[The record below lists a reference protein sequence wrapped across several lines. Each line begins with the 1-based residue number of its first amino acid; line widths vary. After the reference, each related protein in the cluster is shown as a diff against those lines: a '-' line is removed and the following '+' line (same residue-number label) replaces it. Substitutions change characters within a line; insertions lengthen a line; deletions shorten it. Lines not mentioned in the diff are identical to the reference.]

1 MKDNA
6 AGAAVKAEL
15 KGKTAR
21 GGGAGWGVMVDA
33 MKQVFRK
40 SPVSDKFKADV
51 FSAAKKMAKGDKKEL
66 KKFFDMYNHFY
77 DDSYKVFEQNMKKKD
92 QFWISAK
99 YGCLIVCYMV
109 SVNSGPKANR
119 FITKIVNYAGSK
131 AEDSSA
137 YVKVYE

>member
-1 MKDNA
+1 
-6 AGAAVKAEL
+6 
-15 KGKTAR
+15 
-21 GGGAGWGVMVDA
+21 
-33 MKQVFRK
+33 
-40 SPVSDKFKADV
+40 
-51 FSAAKKMAKGDKKEL
+51 MAKGDKKEL